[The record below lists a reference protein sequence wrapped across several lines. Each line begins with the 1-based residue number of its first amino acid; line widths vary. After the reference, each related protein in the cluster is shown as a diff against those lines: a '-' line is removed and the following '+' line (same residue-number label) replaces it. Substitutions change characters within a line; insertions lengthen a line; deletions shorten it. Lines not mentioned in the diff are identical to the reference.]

1 MPLTPVQDLLA
12 EARRGGYAIGYFE
25 SWDLDSLLAVADA
38 AEACQSPVLLGFS
51 GIYLHHPER
60 VVPAPLETYAAMGL
74 AVCQSMSVP
83 VNLIFNESPYFER
96 VLEALK
102 FGFGLVMFSD
112 EQLDTEIQV
121 EKVSQIVISAHS
133 LGVAVEGEA
142 APLAGV
148 AGELTALP
156 KDLRLTDPATGRQF
170 VERTGVDA
178 FAVNTGQ
185 AHLHGRH
192 KLRLDLDHLA
202 ILQQEIP
209 VPLVL
214 HGASSIHPDDLA
226 AAIQLGICKINLGS
240 RLKRIYFDALRGA
253 CLQALPF
260 SENHETPQGDSAN
273 MNQHNIHAQDYLAD
287 FNPYLVIGSGL
298 SEDVQA
304 TARLALQQEIEKW
317 MHLFGSAGKSR
328 GGNI

>member
-12 EARRGGYAIGYFE
+12 EAKRGGYAIGYFE

-74 AVCQSMSVP
+74 AVCQSMKVP

-112 EQLDTEIQV
+112 EQLDTAVQV
-121 EKVSQIVISAHS
+121 EKVSQIVFSAHS

-148 AGELTALP
+148 AGELTA
-156 KDLRLTDPATGRQF
+156 
-170 VERTGVDA
+170 GVDA

-185 AHLHGRH
+185 AHLHGRR

-240 RLKRIYFDALRGA
+240 RLKRIYFEALRGA

-260 SENHETPQGDSAN
+260 SENHETPQGDSVN
-273 MNQHNIHAQDYLAD
+273 MAPLNIHAQDYLAD

-304 TARLALQQEIEKW
+304 TARLALQQEVEKW